1 MAKFDSYPDNSAP
14 ADADLLISTDVSD
27 TSADASGTTKKL
39 TVSTLLNSG
48 LDATVAALTAT
59 GRLTVSSATPRVDLT
74 ETDQAA
80 DAGKWKIIAF
90 NGEMYFQPT
99 TDGGTAQATPLRL
112 GRDGSVV
119 IPTPTAAG
127 QALAWGDDATV
138 AALDATTG
146 DFTGNVT
153 LETAFAALQLDAT
166 TQGYIR
172 FQGGDGI
179 TRAELTYNAGT
190 GLFQLSRRDAAG
202 TFQNAAFVYD
212 VGTDAFAFQSASV
225 TVPTPTASGQ
235 AVKVVAW
242 DDTTGRY
249 AVQGPNGVLEQG
261 DTEWRDVTSLLDSP
275 WTADYVLL
283 RRIGQTVEWAFG
295 NLNANGAVSSTF
307 MTAPTGYSSLRIS
320 TVTAANR
327 ASAVLYGNAST
338 PGGGLET
345 IVGTYCTNGDSMR
358 AELATVSGYGNFT
371 YTTTNTWP
379 SSLPGTAA

>member
-1 MAKFDSYPDNSAP
+1 MGISITPKDNG
-14 ADADLLISTDVSD
+14 LVSD
-27 TSADASGTTKKL
+27 GAI
-39 TVSTLLNSG
+39 V
-48 LDATVAALTAT
+48 V
-59 GRLTVSSATPRVDLT
+59 SAT
-74 ETDQAA
+74 
-80 DAGKWKIIAF
+80 
-90 NGEMYFQPT
+90 
-99 TDGGTAQATPLRL
+99 
-112 GRDGSVV
+112 SVTV
-119 IPTPTAAG
+119 PTPTSAG
-127 QALAWGDDATV
+127 HALAWGDDATV

-202 TFQNAAFVYD
+202 TFQNAAFVYN

-261 DTEWRDVTSLLDSP
+261 DTGWRDVSADLTNGFAGTLLIRRVGNMVSVRVSFDASAKTNDSFY
-275 WTADYVLL
+275 TL
-283 RRIGQTVEWAFG
+283 
-295 NLNANGAVSSTF
+295 
-307 MTAPTGYSSLRIS
+307 PTGFGFDAGGATVANSGNDGYWALNNS
-320 TVTAANR
+320 TANTDV
-327 ASAVLYGNAST
+327 SEWFS
-338 PGGGLET
+338 PGGAAGASLKTSSVLVVNYGEA
-345 IVGTYCTNGDSMR
+345 TY
-358 AELATVSGYGNFT
+358 ATDDA
-371 YTTTNTWP
+371 WL
-379 SSLPGTAA
+379 SSLPGTAV